1 MSTASSRTAVLIFS
15 GMVSTDDLP
24 SSCPLRAESA
34 SSMLTKHSSNI
45 LCFSVVVFSSN
56 RTGSLVVTF
65 FLFNPMAVSCFPLG
79 LPLVF
84 ILGGSVKLKLSV
96 SCAVI
101 SSATSTVI
109 FSACLEIV
117 SLELFFPLLL
127 SVSVLVSQS
136 NLAIPRRSPEP
147 SISVVSSTM
156 SIRVYAAGTR

>member
-1 MSTASSRTAVLIFS
+1 
-15 GMVSTDDLP
+15 MVSTDDSP
-24 SSCPLRAESA
+24 SSCPLRAEST

-56 RTGSLVVTF
+56 RTGSFVVTL

-96 SCAVI
+96 SCVVI
-101 SSATSTVI
+101 SSATSTEHV

-117 SLELFFPLLL
+117 SSELFFPLSL
-127 SVSVLVSQS
+127 SISVPFSQS
-136 NLAIPRRSPEP
+136 NLAIPRRSSEP
-147 SISVVSSTM
+147 SMRCAYGKCDYEVWLWEV
-156 SIRVYAAGTR
+156 

>member
-1 MSTASSRTAVLIFS
+1 MSTASSRIAVLIFS
-15 GMVSTDDLP
+15 GMVSTDDSP

-56 RTGSLVVTF
+56 RTGSLVVAL

-96 SCAVI
+96 SCVVI
-101 SSATSTVI
+101 SSTVV

-117 SLELFFPLLL
+117 SSELFFPLLL

-136 NLAIPRRSPEP
+136 NLAIPRRSPVP
-147 SISVVSSTM
+147 SISEASSTM
-156 SIRVYAAGTR
+156 SIRVLAAGTR